1 MAQAMTQARRAATG
15 WPRRAVLVALG
26 GWQLAPA
33 ASPALVVLI
42 DGAVQMPQAQIEGDA
57 VVDGL
62 QHDIALE
69 IGRRIGRP
77 VRFRIVP
84 RRRVGPLLLAG
95 SEADMICTYLPAW
108 LDGPLAWSRPFLEDG
123 ELLITTRRQPAP
135 RALQELAGVPLGTIA
150 GFEYAQA
157 TAALGTGFRR
167 DDSPNLEALL
177 RKLALGR
184 FDHAIVG
191 RSSFEYLQHR
201 GEVPVPLHPPLEV
214 SRWRSRCALSPR
226 ATLPLA
232 DLDGALSAMQ
242 ADGSLTRIVD
252 RYR

>member
-1 MAQAMTQARRAATG
+1 MAHRTTQGRLAAGRWSRRSVVA
-15 WPRRAVLVALG
+15 ALG
-26 GWQLAPA
+26 GVALAHA
-33 ASPALVVLI
+33 APPALVVLI
-42 DGAVQMPQAQIEGDA
+42 DSTVQMPQAQIQGDA
-57 VVDGL
+57 VLEGL

-69 IGRRIGRP
+69 IGRRVGRP

-95 SEADMICTYLPAW
+95 TEADMICTYLPAW

-123 ELLITTRRQPAP
+123 ELLITAKRRPAP
-135 RALQELAGVPLGTIA
+135 RGVQDLAGERIGTIA
-150 GFEYAQA
+150 GFEYAQV
-157 TAALGTGFRR
+157 TAALGAGFRR
-167 DDSPNLEALL
+167 DDSPSLESLL
-177 RKLALGR
+177 RKLALAR

-201 GEVPVPLHPPLEV
+201 GEVPLPLHPPLELA
-214 SRWRSRCALSPR
+214 RWRSRCALSPR
-226 ATLPLA
+226 ATLALA
-232 DLDGALSAMQ
+232 DLDAALAAMQ